1 MSNNEYNM
9 SNLKKIIKEQNKSL
23 TSLAVELEVSQEAI
37 SQYISGKIKPK
48 LKTIILMAK
57 TLNTTT
63 DYLLGLTDN
72 PAKPNMIL
80 TNKEN
85 NLLNSYKSLNNE
97 EKALVDGYV
106 QAILDLKKWVFN
118 YSLFKL

>member
-80 TNKEN
+80 TNREN

>member
-80 TNKEN
+80 TNREN

-106 QAILDLKKWVFN
+106 QAILDLKK
-118 YSLFKL
+118 

>member
-48 LKTIILMAK
+48 LKTIILMAEI
-57 TLNTTT
+57 LNTTT

-80 TNKEN
+80 TNREN

>member
-48 LKTIILMAK
+48 LKTIILMAE

-85 NLLNSYKSLNNE
+85 NLLNIYKSLNNE

-106 QAILDLKKWVFN
+106 QAILDLKKWVFS